1 MQPLI
6 AQPYPRQPAVPWE
19 ASFPEHGLACI
30 YIYVVS
36 FRVSCLRVTSVVR
49 LSDVVSVVRW
59 GGTLLGVLFLLYQVN
74 TAVRVSEKK
83 NLLKCPPQVSCSLW
97 KASERASQGP
107 HTSCYSWQC

>member
-1 MQPLI
+1 MPSS
-6 AQPYPRQPAVPWE
+6 AMPWE

-83 NLLKCPPQVSCSLW
+83 IC
-97 KASERASQGP
+97 
-107 HTSCYSWQC
+107 